1 VTAVIPWFGQWIQ
14 NAVGRVYGA
23 SNILDGGILMRIL
36 AAASVLCVL
45 STSAMA
51 ADLGPYP
58 RRGSIKDSIPAE
70 PVYQRSVFSWTG
82 FYIGAQAGYAWADTD
97 ASTGPFA
104 GFNETYA
111 YSSEGFVGGGH
122 VGYNWQAH
130 NLVFGIEADFEG
142 SDISDTG
149 VGTLGTPHTTSI
161 DWLGSVR
168 GRLGYAVDRTLFYA
182 TAGWAFGDVEV
193 STPFA
198 TFSDTRNGWTVGG
211 GVEHAFTDRLTARV
225 EYRYTDLG
233 SENFSS
239 AALNAID
246 ESDVTF
252 HALRAGVSLK
262 F

>member
-1 VTAVIPWFGQWIQ
+1 
-14 NAVGRVYGA
+14 
-23 SNILDGGILMRIL
+23 MRIL
-36 AAASVLCVL
+36 VAASVLCVL
-45 STSAMA
+45 STGAVA

-58 RRGSIKDSIPAE
+58 RRGSMKDTIREE
-70 PVYQRSVFSWTG
+70 PVYHRPFSWTG

-97 ASTGPFA
+97 AASGPFA
-104 GFNETYA
+104 GFDETYA
-111 YSSEGFVGGGH
+111 YSSEGFIGGGH
-122 VGYNWQAH
+122 AGYNWQAH

-142 SDISDTG
+142 ADISETG
-149 VGTLGTPHTTSI
+149 IGSLGTPHTTSV

-168 GRLGYAVDRTLFYA
+168 GRLGWAMDRTLFYA
-182 TAGWAFGDVEV
+182 TGGWAFGDVEV
-193 STPFA
+193 ATPFA
-198 TFSDTRNGWTVGG
+198 TYGNTRHGWTVGG

-233 SENFSS
+233 SDSFRS

-252 HALRAGVSLK
+252 HAVRAGVSLK